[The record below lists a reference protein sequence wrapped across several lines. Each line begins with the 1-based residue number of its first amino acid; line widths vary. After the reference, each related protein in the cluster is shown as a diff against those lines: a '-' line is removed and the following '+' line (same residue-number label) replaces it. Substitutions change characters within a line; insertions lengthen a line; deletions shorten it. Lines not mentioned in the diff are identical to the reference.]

1 MKLCDVT
8 QAYNRTSGGIKT
20 YIHEK
25 RRYLKSHT
33 DWEHI
38 LIVPGERDR
47 CIIEDRTRTYEIA
60 SPFIP
65 GCEPYRIIMNLEAVT
80 GILEREHPDIIELG
94 SAYTLPWAVFKHA
107 ERYKCIVAAY
117 YHTDFPTAYVE
128 TTVKRFLGARSA
140 KLAKAVAMKY
150 AGFVYGKCDF
160 VMVPSTIFIRYL
172 GHCHIQRIE
181 HVSLGIDTVQYSPSH
196 RDMGIRRR
204 LGISD
209 EEFMLVYMGRLDT
222 EKHIDTLLKAYSLLR
237 IDLPSSL
244 LMIGNG
250 PLYKDLDA
258 RKKEYPGLIIMPYT
272 SDKHE
277 LAGLLASS
285 DLYVTAGPHE
295 TFGLSVLEAQS
306 SGLAVVGVNAGALP
320 DRISDNVGALC
331 PVDDYREMA
340 KAITHICRNGLLK
353 MGANARRMVEDHYS
367 WDRTF
372 NRIFYL
378 YEQYQSTSA

>member
-1 MKLCDVT
+1 
-8 QAYNRTSGGIKT
+8 
-20 YIHEK
+20 
-25 RRYLKSHT
+25 
-33 DWEHI
+33 
-38 LIVPGERDR
+38 
-47 CIIEDRTRTYEIA
+47 
-60 SPFIP
+60 
-65 GCEPYRIIMNLEAVT
+65 
-80 GILEREHPDIIELG
+80 
-94 SAYTLPWAVFKHA
+94 
-107 ERYKCIVAAY
+107 
-117 YHTDFPTAYVE
+117 
-128 TTVKRFLGARSA
+128 
-140 KLAKAVAMKY
+140 
-150 AGFVYGKCDF
+150 
-160 VMVPSTIFIRYL
+160 
-172 GHCHIQRIE
+172 
-181 HVSLGIDTVQYSPSH
+181 
-196 RDMGIRRR
+196 MGIRRR

-320 DRISDNVGALC
+320 DRISDNVGSLC

-340 KAITHICRNGLLK
+340 KAITHICRNGLRK
-353 MGANARRMVEDHYS
+353 MGATARRMVEDHYS

-378 YEQYQSTSA
+378 YEQYQSTPA